1 MKIVLEV
8 VATNMETGH
17 VAINQKEVELH
28 PNMPQRRAIE
38 YTKIVRAELN
48 KTEMTNKVGPI
59 LITRS
64 FTLFP

>member
-1 MKIVLEV
+1 MKVVIEV

-17 VAINQKEVELH
+17 VAISQKEVELH
-28 PNMPQRRAIE
+28 PNMPRHLAIK
-38 YTKIVRAELN
+38 YTKSIRAELN
-48 KTEMTNKVGPI
+48 KSEMTNKVGPI